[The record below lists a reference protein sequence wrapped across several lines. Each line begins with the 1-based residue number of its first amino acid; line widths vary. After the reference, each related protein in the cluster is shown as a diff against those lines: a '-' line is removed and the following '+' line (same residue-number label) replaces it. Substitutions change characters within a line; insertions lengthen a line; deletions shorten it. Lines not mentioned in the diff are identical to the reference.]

1 MEYLPAET
9 FSLKKALTISLFI
22 HFLVILYILFEP
34 HIFPAPTIPL
44 IPVYRVNLVSLPAAP
59 APEVVTPSPTV
70 KAPAPVPPAPPAQ
83 AAPAPPAQAAPAPP
97 AQAAPASPRVKKGSK
112 LLPQTVKKS
121 PASTRPAKKTAAAKT
136 PAAAAKTQDHS
147 RELSQ
152 AIASIKKN
160 LIEKIESQTES
171 DLVVLNPTAGSENS
185 DPEFQR
191 YLEGVSQKIKSAW
204 AYPAVKPRQQ
214 LIVSIKI
221 RADGQITDAKIEKSS
236 QDPSYD
242 ASALR
247 AIQKAN
253 PLPPLPSLRYGRILE
268 IGLRF

>member
-1 MEYLPAET
+1 MEYLLTEA

-34 HIFPAPTIPL
+34 RLFPAPTIPL

-83 AAPAPPAQAAPAPP
+83 AAPAPPAQAAPA
-97 AQAAPASPRVKKGSK
+97 SPRVKKGSK

-136 PAAAAKTQDHS
+136 PASAAKTQDHS

-191 YLEGVSQKIKSAW
+191 YLEGVSRKIKSAW

>member
-1 MEYLPAET
+1 MSSSVISIDHPRAET
-9 FSLKKALTISLFI
+9 FSLKKALTLSLFI
-22 HFLVILYILFEP
+22 HFLVILYIVFEP
-34 HIFPAPTIPL
+34 RLFPAPTIPL

-83 AAPAPPAQAAPAPP
+83 AAPAA
-97 AQAAPASPRVKKGSK
+97 PRVKAGPKF
-112 LLPQTVKKS
+112 LPPALKKS
-121 PASTRPAKKTAAAKT
+121 PASTRPVKKTAAAKA
-136 PAAAAKTQDHS
+136 PASAAKNQDRS

-171 DLVVLNPTAGSENS
+171 DLVVLNPSAGSEKS

-191 YLEGVSQKIKSAW
+191 YLEGISQEIKSAW

-221 RADGQITDAKIEKSS
+221 RADGQVTDAKIEKSS
-236 QDPSYD
+236 QDQAYD

-247 AIQKAN
+247 AIQKVN

>member
-1 MEYLPAET
+1 MDYLQET
-9 FSLKKALTISLFI
+9 FSLKKALTISIFI

-34 HIFPAPTIPL
+34 RLFPAPTIPL

-59 APEVVTPSPTV
+59 TPEVVTPSPTV

-83 AAPAPPAQAAPAPP
+83 AAPAPPAQTAPAPP
-97 AQAAPASPRVKKGSK
+97 AKAAPASPRVKKGSK
-112 LLPQTVKKS
+112 LLPQAEKKS

-136 PAAAAKTQDHS
+136 PASAAKTQDHS

>member
-1 MEYLPAET
+1 MTYLQAEA
-9 FSLKKALTISLFI
+9 FSLKKALTISLLI
-22 HFLVILYILFEP
+22 HFLVILYIVFEP
-34 HIFPAPTIPL
+34 RLFPSPAIPL
-44 IPVYRVNLVSLPAAP
+44 IPVYRVNLVSLPAPP

-70 KAPAPVPPAPPAQ
+70 EAPAPVPPAPPVQ
-83 AAPAPPAQAAPAPP
+83 AAPPVKAAPPVQAAPPVK
-97 AQAAPASPRVKKGSK
+97 ASPK
-112 LLPQTVKKS
+112 LHSQAVKKS

-136 PAAAAKTQDHS
+136 AAAKAKDSFAKSLDHS
-147 RELSQ
+147 RELGQ

-171 DLVVLNPTAGSENS
+171 DLVVLNPSAGSENS

-191 YLEGVSQKIKSAW
+191 YLEGVSRKIKSAW
-204 AYPAVKPRQQ
+204 AYPAAKPRQQ

-221 RADGQITDAKIEKSS
+221 RADGQVTDAKIEKSS
-236 QDPSYD
+236 LDQAYD

-247 AIQKAN
+247 ALQKAN

>member
-1 MEYLPAET
+1 MDYLKAET
-9 FSLKKALTISLFI
+9 FSLKKALTISLLI
-22 HFLVILYILFEP
+22 HFLVIIYILFEP
-34 HIFPAPTIPL
+34 RLFPTPTIPL

-70 KAPAPVPPAPPAQ
+70 KAPEPVPPAPSAP
-83 AAPAPPAQAAPAPP
+83 AAPKVKT
-97 AQAAPASPRVKKGSK
+97 SPK
-112 LLPQTVKKS
+112 LLPKTVEKA
-121 PASTRPAKKTAAAKT
+121 PALAKPAKKTAPAKA
-136 PAAAAKTQDHS
+136 PASAAKTQDHS

-152 AIASIKKN
+152 AIASVKKN
-160 LIEKIESQTES
+160 LIQKIESQTES
-171 DLVVLNPTAGSENS
+171 DLVVLNPSAGSDNS

-191 YLEGVSQKIKSAW
+191 YLEGISQKIKSAW
-204 AYPAVKPRQQ
+204 AYPAAKPRQQ

-221 RADGQITDAKIEKSS
+221 RSDGRITDAKIERSS
-236 QDPSYD
+236 QDPAYD

>member
-1 MEYLPAET
+1 VNYLQAET
-9 FSLKKALTISLFI
+9 LSLKKALTISLFI
-22 HFLVILYILFEP
+22 HFLVILYIVFEP
-34 HIFPAPTIPL
+34 RLFPSPTIPL
-44 IPVYRVNLVSLPAAP
+44 IPIYRVNLVSLPAAP

-83 AAPAPPAQAAPAPP
+83 AAPAAPP
-97 AQAAPASPRVKKGSK
+97 VKASPK

-121 PASTRPAKKTAAAKT
+121 PASTRPAKKAPAAKT
-136 PAAAAKTQDHS
+136 PAAAAKNQDHS
-147 RELSQ
+147 RELGQ

-160 LIEKIESQTES
+160 LIQKIESQTES
-171 DLVVLNPTAGSENS
+171 DLVVLNPSAGSEKS

-191 YLEGVSQKIKSAW
+191 YLEGVSRKIKSAW

-221 RADGQITDAKIEKSS
+221 RADGQVTDAKIEQSS
-236 QDPSYD
+236 QDPAYD